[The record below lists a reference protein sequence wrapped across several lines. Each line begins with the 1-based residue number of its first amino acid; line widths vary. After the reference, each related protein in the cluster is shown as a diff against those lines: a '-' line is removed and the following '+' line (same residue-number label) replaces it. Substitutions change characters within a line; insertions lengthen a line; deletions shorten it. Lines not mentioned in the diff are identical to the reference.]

1 VTPSA
6 LPSAGEPPRT
16 VPVLEDPS
24 HLGARRYAPCV
35 TDFSQRYGPWA
46 LVTGAAQGVGLAFTE
61 ALLDRGC
68 SVVLV
73 DRLPEVVDV
82 AAGLGDA
89 TRAVVADLADPGW
102 IDLVSEATAD
112 LEVGLAVANAAV
124 SFVGRFLDQP
134 APSRTATVQVNCLAS
149 TELAAW
155 AVPAMVARGRGGFLV
170 TSSGSALAGTAAVAT
185 YSASKAYV
193 LNLTEA
199 LGWELRG
206 TGVDCLAVVA
216 PAMDTPGWRSHPL
229 DEAKMLQPA
238 VEPRV
243 VVEAALD
250 HLPDGGCY
258 LADPGL
264 ELVAGLDRAA
274 RVDLLS
280 SATSS
285 LYPEQFPQITP

>member
-1 VTPSA
+1 V
-6 LPSAGEPPRT
+6 GEA
-16 VPVLEDPS
+16 V
-24 HLGARRYAPCV
+24 
-35 TDFSQRYGPWA
+35 
-46 LVTGAAQGVGLAFTE
+46 
-61 ALLDRGC
+61 LDRGC

-82 AAGLGDA
+82 ASGLGGG
-89 TRAVVADLADPGW
+89 TRGVVADLADPGW
-102 IDLVSEATAD
+102 LDLVATETAGLD
-112 LEVGLAVANAAV
+112 LGLVVANAAV

-134 APSRTATVQVNCLAS
+134 AESRLATVQVNCLAT

-155 AVPAMVARGRGGFLV
+155 ALPPMVARGRGGFIV

-193 LNLTEA
+193 LNLAEA

-206 TGVDCLAVVA
+206 TGVDCQAVVA
-216 PAMDTPGWRSHPL
+216 PAMDTPGWRSHPV

-238 VEPRV
+238 VDPRV
-243 VVEAALD
+243 VVDGALD
-250 HLPDGGCY
+250 HLSEGGCY

-264 ELVAGLDRAA
+264 EIVAGLERTA

-280 SATSS
+280 SVTSS
-285 LYPEQFPQITP
+285 LYPEQFPQ